1 MNRKQYNPMETILT
15 QWFKNQNAVTQSKLE
30 VFVFAKLT
38 AKDKVLIQNNPNK
51 IRTESKN

>member
-1 MNRKQYNPMETILT
+1 METILI